1 MFTIDLVLKTTPI
14 PLSVERK
21 EESAAQAL
29 YRELL
34 AAVAQ
39 TPAHMIELTCEKQTE
54 KKVAVLSSEIVGIQL
69 SQKGA
74 AGSSGRGPGFFA
86 QLLEQS

>member
-21 EESAAQAL
+21 EEAAAQAL
-29 YRELL
+29 YGELL
-34 AAVAQ
+34 AAVGQ
-39 TPAHMIELTCEKQTE
+39 TPGRMIELTCEKQTE
-54 KKVAVLSSEIVGIQL
+54 KKVAVLSSEIVAIQL
-69 SQKGA
+69 SEKGA
-74 AGSSGRGPGFFA
+74 AGAAGRAPGFFA

>member
-21 EESAAQAL
+21 EEAAAQAL
-29 YRELL
+29 YQEILS
-34 AAVAQ
+34 AVEQ
-39 TPAHMIELTCEKQTE
+39 NSSRMLELTCEKQPE
-54 KKVAVLSSEIVGIQL
+54 KKVAVLSSEIVAIQL

-74 AGSSGRGPGFFA
+74 AGAAGRAPGFFA

>member
-21 EESAAQAL
+21 EETAAQAL
-29 YRELL
+29 YGELV

-39 TPAHMIELTCEKQTE
+39 TPGRMIELTCEKQTE
-54 KKVAVLSSEIVGIQL
+54 KKVAVLSSEIVAIQL

-74 AGSSGRGPGFFA
+74 AGAAGRAPGFFA
-86 QLLEQS
+86 QLLEDS

>member
-21 EESAAQAL
+21 EEDAAQAL

-39 TPAHMIELTCEKQTE
+39 TPGQMIELTCEKQTE
-54 KKVAVLSSEIVGIQL
+54 KKVAVLSSEIVAIQL

-74 AGSSGRGPGFFA
+74 AGASGRAPGFFA